1 MSKSKDKKTK
11 DSGEKQTIGG
21 FIFETGKTV
30 IIAVLIAFLV
40 STFLY
45 RPFRIP
51 SGSMEPTLYKGD
63 YLITSKYSLG
73 YGKYAAPFVNL
84 PIKKGRIF
92 EREPERGD
100 IIVFKPVG
108 SKVHYIK
115 RLVGLPGDEVQM
127 KNGVLFINGAE
138 QKAEEI
144 SVTTQTDQAGNP
156 FKFRQYKEFF
166 ADTKSEHM
174 VLDKQIGSKADNT
187 GIYHIPTGKYFF
199 MGDNRDNSLDSRFP
213 SNVGGV
219 GYVPASHLV
228 GRAEFILLSV
238 EEGFS
243 IKKPWTWG
251 KMRGDRFFKGLR

>member
-1 MSKSKDKKTK
+1 MSKTK
-11 DSGEKQTIGG
+11 DSEEKQTLGG
-21 FIFETGKTV
+21 FIIETLKTV
-30 IIAVLIAFLV
+30 VIAVFIAFLV
-40 STFLY
+40 STFLF

-51 SGSMEPTLYKGD
+51 SSSMEPTLYKGD

-73 YGKYAAPFVNL
+73 YGKYASPFITL
-84 PIKKGRIF
+84 PISKGRLF
-92 EREPERGD
+92 EREPTRGD

-108 SKVHYIK
+108 SKVHFIK

-127 KNGVLFINGAE
+127 KGGFLYINAVQQE
-138 QKAEEI
+138 TEEI

-166 ADTKSEHM
+166 AEAENPHM
-174 VLDKQIGSKADNT
+174 IFDKQIGSQVDTT
-187 GIYHIPTGKYFF
+187 GIYSVPAGKYFF
-199 MGDNRDNSLDSRFP
+199 MGDNRDRSLDSRYGT
-213 SNVGGV
+213 NVGGV

-251 KMRGDRFFKGLR
+251 NMRGNRFFKGLR